1 MNRHREPRGGRSLP
15 FAVSKEQG
23 TPPAGSW
30 AALCPSPDRRKA
42 RKQIMHGATAAT
54 AAGYQLRAA
63 PTPLTEQAIATLPCE
78 IILSLARVFFAVC
91 LLSLLSCYELIEAQE
106 REASTWQVPLVVGA
120 LVGGAAK
127 RHTSAIRQTRPAER
141 QDPTQQIIDSQI
153 WFCAWQLC
161 N

>member
-78 IILSLARVFFAVC
+78 IILSLARVFFAFC
-91 LLSLLSCYELIEAQE
+91 LLSLLSCYEFIEVARE
-106 REASTWQVPLVVGA
+106 RSQHVASPSCCRGA
-120 LVGGAAK
+120 GWRGCQ
-127 RHTSAIRQTRPAER
+127 RHTSANRQTRPAER